1 MSPIYTI
8 KIFDEEDIYVTEY
21 KYDAI
26 EFLWK
31 RFLEFNQNLYSPY
44 DEESLACFRN
54 QLEEDGWIDNFGY
67 FKEGVRV

>member
-8 KIFDEEDIYVTEY
+8 KILDDEEIYVTEY

-31 RFLEFNQNLYSPY
+31 RFLEFNQTFYYPY
-44 DEESLACFRN
+44 DEESLNYFRN
-54 QLEEDGWIDNFGY
+54 QLEEEWWIDNFGY
-67 FKEGVRV
+67 FKEGTRV

>member
-8 KIFDEEDIYVTEY
+8 KILDDEEIYVTEY

-31 RFLEFNQNLYSPY
+31 RFLEYNQILYSPY
-44 DEESLACFRN
+44 DEESLDYFRN
-54 QLEEDGWIDNFGY
+54 QLEEDWWIDGFGY
-67 FKEGVRV
+67 FKEGTRV

>member
-8 KIFDEEDIYVTEY
+8 KIFGKEEIYVTEY

-31 RFLEFNQNLYSPY
+31 RFLEFNQDLYSPY
-44 DEESLACFRN
+44 DEESLAYFRN
-54 QLEEDGWIDNFGY
+54 QLEEDWLIDDFGY

>member
-8 KIFDEEDIYVTEY
+8 KIFDEEEIYVTEY

-26 EFLWK
+26 EFLWR
-31 RFLEFNQNLYSPY
+31 RFLELNPDSY
-44 DEESLACFRN
+44 DEESLAYFRN
-54 QLEEDGWIDNFGY
+54 QLEEDGWIDGFGY

>member
-8 KIFDEEDIYVTEY
+8 KIFDKEEVYVTEY

-31 RFLEFNQNLYSPY
+31 RFLEFNQDLYSPY
-44 DEESLACFRN
+44 DEESLAYFRN
-54 QLEEDGWIDNFGY
+54 QLEEDWLIDGFGY
-67 FKEGVRV
+67 FKEGIRV